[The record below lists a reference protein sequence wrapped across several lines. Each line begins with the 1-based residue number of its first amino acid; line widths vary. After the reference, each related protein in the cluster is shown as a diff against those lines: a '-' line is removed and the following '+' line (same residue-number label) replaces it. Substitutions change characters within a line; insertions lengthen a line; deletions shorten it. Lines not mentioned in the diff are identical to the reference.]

1 MSSATAARTRTAFR
15 PELAPDGTQQPVV
28 DVVIPVLNEE
38 LALPGCI
45 KTLHAFLSDSFPLP
59 WRITIADN
67 GSTDRTWAI
76 AQELCE
82 SHEHVFARRLDIRG
96 RGAALKQTWRE
107 SPAAIVAYMDV
118 DLSTDLDAFLPLV
131 APLISGH
138 SEVAIGTRLARSARV
153 HRGAKREIVSRLYNL
168 IIRVGF
174 GAGFSDAQC
183 GFKAVRAEV
192 VRPILDKISDDK
204 WFFDTEL
211 LLLAEYNGLRIHETP
226 VDWYEDVDTRVKVCR
241 TAWDDLRGLWRM
253 AWAMSTGAARVPV
266 TRRSELAPLHPQATI
281 AEPRNPL
288 LAKLLSFA
296 MVGVVSTVLHTLL
309 YLLLRAAWSPAM
321 ANLAALCVA
330 TLFNTEANRRWTFR
344 RHGGPP
350 LRAHFRAGL
359 LFALNYL
366 VTTVVVTAVV
376 QALPE
381 HGRAMEVTTLIA
393 AYLAVTIFRFVALD
407 RWVFRSA
414 ERTVSP

>member
-1 MSSATAARTRTAFR
+1 MAPGAATRTTSALR
-15 PELAPDGTQQPVV
+15 PELTPDGTRQPVV

-38 LALPGCI
+38 LALPGCV
-45 KTLHAFLSDSFPLP
+45 KTLHAFLSASFPLP

-76 AQELCE
+76 AQELSE
-82 SHEHVFARRLDIRG
+82 TYEDVFARRLDIRG

-153 HRGAKREIVSRLYNL
+153 HRSAKREIVSRVYNL
-168 IIRVGF
+168 MIRIGF

-183 GFKAVRAEV
+183 GFKAVRADL
-192 VRPILDKISDDK
+192 VRPILDKISDDR

-211 LLLAEYNGLRIHETP
+211 LLLAEFNGLRIHETP

-241 TAWDDLRGLWRM
+241 TAWDDIRGLGRM

-266 TRRSELAPLHPQATI
+266 PRRSELTPLHPQATI

-296 MVGVVSTVLHTLL
+296 VVGVASTVLHTLL
-309 YLLLRAAWSPAM
+309 YLLLRSAWSPAV
-321 ANLAALCVA
+321 ANFAALCVA

-366 VTTVVVTAVV
+366 VTTVAVTAAVD
-376 QALPE
+376 ALPE
-381 HGRAMEVTTLIA
+381 HGRGLEVVTLLV
-393 AYLAVTIFRFVALD
+393 AYLAVTVFRFVALD
-407 RWVFRSA
+407 RWVFRSTEPTFTA
-414 ERTVSP
+414 

>member
-1 MSSATAARTRTAFR
+1 MNAPVATRTKTAFR
-15 PELAPDGTQQPVV
+15 PELAPDGTAEPVV

-38 LALPGCI
+38 LALPGCV
-45 KTLHAFLSDSFPLP
+45 KTLHAFLSESFPLP

-67 GSTDRTWAI
+67 GSTDRTWPI
-76 AQELCE
+76 AQELSRTYE
-82 SHEHVFARRLDIRG
+82 NVYARRLDIRG

-138 SEVAIGTRLARSARV
+138 SEVAIGTRLARTARV
-153 HRGAKREIVSRLYNL
+153 HRSVKREIVSRAYNM
-168 IIRVGF
+168 IIRMGF

-183 GFKAVRAEV
+183 GFKAVRADR
-192 VRPILDKISDDK
+192 VRPLLDKIADDK

-241 TAWDDLRGLWRM
+241 TAYDDLRGLWRM

-266 TRRSELAPLHPQATI
+266 PRRSELAPLHPQATI

-296 MVGVVSTVLHTLL
+296 LVGVVSTVLHTLL
-309 YLLLRAAWSPAM
+309 YLLLRTAWSPAM

-344 RHGGPP
+344 RHGGPR

-376 QALPE
+376 QSLPE
-381 HGRAMEVTTLIA
+381 HGRGLEVATLVVS
-393 AYLAVTIFRFVALD
+393 YLAITVFRFVALD

-414 ERTVSP
+414 RPTFTA